1 MGNAHNKSVGRRV
14 VSKGGYHVQGNSK
27 HGQEAEIHTYS
38 MPPLWQTLISQ
49 AKASLL
55 FMWIWRDI
63 TPSQIPLEQEKS
75 KHGRAQEV
83 KTSLRK
89 WLSPY

>member
-38 MPPLWQTLISQ
+38 MPPLW
-49 AKASLL
+49 
-55 FMWIWRDI
+55 
-63 TPSQIPLEQEKS
+63 
-75 KHGRAQEV
+75 
-83 KTSLRK
+83 
-89 WLSPY
+89 